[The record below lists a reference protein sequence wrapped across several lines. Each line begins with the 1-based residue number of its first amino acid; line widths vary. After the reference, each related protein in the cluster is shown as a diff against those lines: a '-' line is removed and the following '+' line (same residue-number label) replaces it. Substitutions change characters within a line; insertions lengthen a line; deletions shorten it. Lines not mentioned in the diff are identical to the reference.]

1 MRRALVLSDETA
13 RHPFRLS
20 LAPDR
25 IVIIDPEPGE
35 FRRLFWMTFFAGFLA
50 FYGFLS

>member
-1 MRRALVLSDETA
+1 MRRALVLSDEAA

-20 LAPDR
+20 LPPMR
-25 IVIIDPEPGE
+25 EVIVDPAPGE

>member
-13 RHPFRLS
+13 RHPFRLM
-20 LAPDR
+20 LPANR
-25 IVIIDPEPGE
+25 IVIIDPAPGE
-35 FRRLFWMTFFAGFLA
+35 FKRLFWMTFFAGFLA

>member
-1 MRRALVLSDETA
+1 MRRDLVLSDEAA

-20 LAPDR
+20 LPQSR
-25 IVIIDPEPGE
+25 TVVMDPAPGE
-35 FRRLFWMTFFAGFLA
+35 FKRLFWMTFFAGFLA